1 MWWIDRLNAVK
12 RISTALRERPSSLFP
27 LFFLQNTNT
36 IRTYV
41 HNILT
46 AYLLLPQVGQASV
59 MKVGLSDF
67 HHRDGLDVS
76 LPLFSMVEFTAEV
89 SGVSENK

>member
-1 MWWIDRLNAVK
+1 
-12 RISTALRERPSSLFP
+12 
-27 LFFLQNTNT
+27 
-36 IRTYV
+36 
-41 HNILT
+41 
-46 AYLLLPQVGQASV
+46 